1 MTATEQNIEGTE
13 DQGVILVSEFP
24 PPPYY
29 FRYAEASPG
38 AIPTDGS
45 KKKKS
50 SSMSSGE
57 DEKVSPE
64 IWGGLTPPIIP
75 TDAFLRLSRKVALT
89 AAAAKEDVEKNRIN
103 ASLDTPLDFS
113 TNSEVEGI
121 TLDDRSDALD
131 GITPDQRDKAPNV
144 DSSED
149 KDLVAVFGEY
159 VEVDTLRCFSKK
171 NSPRLIH
178 NLLLSYLSNPM
189 CYQPSHIERILCLC
203 NWMMIAKSHLKSV
216 MK

>member
-38 AIPTDGS
+38 AISTDGS

-189 CYQPSHIERILCLC
+189 CTFFELSTFSY
-203 NWMMIAKSHLKSV
+203 
-216 MK
+216 